1 MLKSRCCAIKK
12 SVENNF
18 NGLVVIATYI
28 LENRKIQVL

>member
-12 SVENNF
+12 SVETTF
-18 NGLVVIATYI
+18 NGLVVFASSF

>member
-18 NGLVVIATYI
+18 NGLIVFASYF